1 MPVSSVILPEGDIAI
16 RPDTGAGVAQLFA
29 QHQPELFRYCRSILR
44 DPHDAE
50 DVVQITMLKAM
61 LHAPPADGELRPWLY
76 RVAHNEAI
84 SMLRARLPVEPLDD
98 AAPAAPGELAQT
110 VEHRVRLAAV
120 HGDLHDL
127 TERQRVALV
136 LREYSGCSHEQIA
149 GRLGVTPRA
158 VKQLIF
164 EARTALHVCEEGRE
178 LVCADVRSMLTG
190 SDGRV
195 LRGRRV
201 RAHLRACRGC
211 RLFRREVRHSAVAPF
226 LPFLVA
232 GGIFTRAWASVK
244 GTVAGWAGGSAGSV
258 VGTKLAVSVAVVAS
272 AGGVAVVQ
280 PELGSSPAMPGAGF
294 VAAAPGA
301 AHSLAPGHSPL
312 RLAGGPAPAPA
323 LRGTSTG
330 SGRAHAAAAH
340 DAAGVRAP
348 RGGSTPAPPAGT
360 VPAPGDRPATAAQ
373 GSTSDQERG
382 VDATVRDPRGES
394 PPAAQPVAPG
404 KTEGADPAPPASA
417 GPPADAPGQ
426 SGAAPGQSGAA
437 PGRTTPPAAPP
448 ADPGPPADTPAAP
461 PAEPPAGA
469 KAQGDPGPPPSA
481 GQPGPPPGPSGGTPG
496 HGSRK

>member
-1 MPVSSVILPEGDIAI
+1 MPVSTVILPAGDIAT
-16 RPDTGAGVAQLFA
+16 RPDAGAGVAQLFA
-29 QHQPELFRYCRSILR
+29 RHQPELFRYCRSILR

-50 DVVQITMLKAM
+50 DAVQVTMLKAM
-61 LHAPPADGELRPWLY
+61 LHGPQAEGELRPWLY

-84 SMLRARLPVEPLDD
+84 SILRARRPAEPLDD

-164 EARTALHVCEEGRE
+164 EARAALHACEEGRE

-201 RAHLRACRGC
+201 RAHLRTCRDC
-211 RLFRREVRHSAVAPF
+211 RSFRREARHSVVAPF
-226 LPFLVA
+226 LPLVVG
-232 GGIFTRAWASVK
+232 GGIFARAWASVK
-244 GTVAGWAGGSAGSV
+244 GALVGWAGGSATGV
-258 VGTKLAVSVAVVAS
+258 VGTKLALTVAVVAS

-280 PELGSSPAMPGAGF
+280 PEFGSPP
-294 VAAAPGA
+294 AAPGTGSA
-301 AHSLAPGHSPL
+301 VTVSGPAHLLAPGHTPL
-312 RLAGGPAPAPA
+312 RLAGRAEPALLRVAVGSRRSEAGVARDVTGIRAPRERGTSAPSAGSAPAPTA
-323 LRGTSTG
+323 GGRPETAGPGTTSDPSRG
-330 SGRAHAAAAH
+330 
-340 DAAGVRAP
+340 
-348 RGGSTPAPPAGT
+348 
-360 VPAPGDRPATAAQ
+360 ATATD
-373 GSTSDQERG
+373 G
-382 VDATVRDPRGES
+382 ATTRDPRPAGAS
-394 PPAAQPVAPG
+394 PAVPENAAPAEPG
-404 KTEGADPAPPASA
+404 PPASV
-417 GPPADAPGQ
+417 GPPADPPGQ
-426 SGAAPGQSGAA
+426 SGAAPGPSGQA
-437 PGRTTPPAAPP
+437 PGHAAPPAAPP
-448 ADPGPPADTPAAP
+448 ADPAPPPNAPAGRPAD
-461 PAEPPAGA
+461 PPAGA

-481 GQPGPPPGPSGGTPG
+481 GQPGPPGETPG